1 MFSKKQIAI
10 FVLVFS
16 FMIMLGVGLYAH
28 RMHDVKKIDLSFTSL
43 PEITCNIDGDTFTH
57 TRATDANGNIQ
68 QDWWHKTPTDPKV
81 TIEAKSHGFG
91 YAHILLYGNIY
102 GKPKGDANNTTPQQL
117 GSWIGFLPLGY
128 GAPEETIEV
137 SFGAPFNYS
146 KGEYSW
152 NASGS
157 VKLVPYY
164 WKWGLSGIIPS
175 GSWEPAPSDFHNTQ
189 DATGSTSGSW
199 AVEHNYSEETTK
211 RVPVDGSDSTDT
223 TDTTTTDTTTS
234 TTDSDDDSG
243 SSQSDNLYSSDGSYT
258 LYAGDTHNAT
268 CVTAKPYRSVA
279 WYVDD
284 FLWETDDN
292 PDGTATEAS
301 FSHTFNEPGTYT
313 IKAEISI
320 LNGGNSTESYTITV
334 Q

>member
-1 MFSKKQIAI
+1 M
-10 FVLVFS
+10 V
-16 FMIMLGVGLYAH
+16 
-28 RMHDVKKIDLSFTSL
+28 T
-43 PEITCNIDGDTFTH
+43 TFTH
-57 TRATDANGNIQ
+57 TRVTEANGNIA
-68 QDWWHKTPTDPKV
+68 QDWWYKIPKDPKV
-81 TIEAKSHGFG
+81 KIEAKSHGFG
-91 YAHILLYGNIY
+91 YAHIFFYGNID
-102 GKPKGDANNTTPQQL
+102 GKPKGDANNTIPDQL

-128 GAPEETIEV
+128 GAPEETIKV
-137 SFGAPFNYS
+137 SFGAPFNRDE
-146 KGEYSW
+146 KEYTW

-157 VKLVPYY
+157 IKLVPYY

-175 GSWEPAPSDFHNTQ
+175 GSWEPAPSEFHNTQ
-189 DATGSTSGSW
+189 DASGPTSGSW
-199 AVEHNYSEETTK
+199 TVEHNHSTLTQN
-211 RVPVDGSDSTDT
+211 RVPIGGSDSTDT
-223 TDTTTTDTTTS
+223 SSTTDSDSSTSS
-234 TTDSDDDSG
+234 TTDSDDNSG

-268 CVTAKPYRSVA
+268 CVTAKPYRNVA
-279 WYVDD
+279 WYVGD